1 MTDIRDRYAQ
11 ELGPGGLEARG
22 YVNEV
27 RADEA
32 SSGLTISGVGSPYD
46 QVTRI
51 EGWFEEWDETVAQGA
66 WKRTISKPDADI
78 ISTFN
83 HNVDNLLGRTTAG
96 TLTLEESDDGLV
108 YTTEVNAADPAA
120 LGVHA
125 RVARRDVT
133 GSSVWFRVLKDL
145 WEEATEDNDL
155 EVAKRT
161 ILEAELF
168 EVGPVTFPAFP
179 TTTSEASAAGFRQLG
194 VSRSS
199 LLVLSGSL
207 RAADVT
213 KPVLAASYASKF
225 LADPTRAEDDIRAL
239 FARAP
244 ELREK
249 VCEMTTEPA
258 AAALPEDP
266 PRPHLE
272 DAERLSL
279 ANSELL
285 FRQITGK

>member
-1 MTDIRDRYAQ
+1 MTDDLRERFTR

-27 RADEA
+27 RADEP

-51 EGWFEEWDETVAQGA
+51 EGWFEEWDEVVSPGA
-66 WKRTISKPDADI
+66 WKRTITKPDADI

-96 TLTLEESDDGLV
+96 TLTLEETDGGLV

-120 LGVHA
+120 VGVHA
-125 RVARRDVT
+125 RVARRDVS
-133 GSSVWFRVLKDL
+133 GSSVWFRVLKDQ
-145 WEEATEDNDL
+145 WEEATEDNEL

-179 TTTSEASAAGFRQLG
+179 QTTSEASAAGFRQLG

-199 LLVLSGSL
+199 LTVLDGVLS
-207 RAADVT
+207 AAGVT
-213 KPVLAASYASKF
+213 RSRPAYASRF
-225 LADPTRAEDDIRAL
+225 LADPARAEEEIRAL

-249 VCEMTTEPA
+249 VCELNPDHA
-258 AAALPEDP
+258 AAAPPPEGTP
-266 PRPHLE
+266 QPLVARRQRH
-272 DAERLSL
+272 AERVMEWRTK
-279 ANSELL
+279 SE
-285 FRQITGK
+285 